1 MPIESNGR
9 GRLCEPC
16 QKIFRGQQILS
27 ADSTASDDQTSQ
39 LNYQAHHSNLQ
50 SFLKASDSGCPV
62 CYEFWSSIGETRLEI
77 FSGLSTPE
85 GFSYWELERREGGG
99 YDLTLAL
106 DDEYDELIEDH
117 LELDL
122 EVLPPH
128 SMLTKQMCSRLGRL
142 TYSAFLVYDG
152 STENN
157 SLFAG
162 DSTASDAA
170 FAQAFKWFQECLSM
184 HTACKSSIHYLPSRL
199 LSLCED
205 DLETIRLV
213 STKVERKGISCYATL
228 SHSWGDANILTLQ
241 CSTLDTFQQSI
252 SIDLLPKPL

>member
-157 SLFAG
+157 SCLQVIVPRQTQHLLKHSNG
-162 DSTASDAA
+162 
-170 FAQAFKWFQECLSM
+170 FKNVFRCILRVNPVFIICLHGS
-184 HTACKSSIHYLPSRL
+184 
-199 LSLCED
+199 
-205 DLETIRLV
+205 
-213 STKVERKGISCYATL
+213 
-228 SHSWGDANILTLQ
+228 
-241 CSTLDTFQQSI
+241 
-252 SIDLLPKPL
+252 